1 MDERIGRNPSSL
13 GVPQPHDPHRQF
25 SNDSTPTCRRLARV
39 GGADGVGVGAD
50 GGEDDDR
57 LAILLLPYQYYT
69 IVLPVLHVTVTQLRP
84 LFAHSGQIFDSFDR
98 KSKS

>member
-1 MDERIGRNPSSL
+1 M
-13 GVPQPHDPHRQF
+13 PQPHDPRRQF
-25 SNDSTPTCRRLARV
+25 SNDSTPTCRRRARV

-50 GGEDDDR
+50 GGEEDDR
-57 LAILLLPYQYYT
+57 LAILL
-69 IVLPVLHVTVTQLRP
+69 VVLHVTKLLLPP